1 MVSGKESTGLFDD
14 LLFPKIFRT
23 FRIAIQPTKL
33 IIAFLAVAVI
43 CLAGWVMDLSR
54 AVVVGTYGPNK
65 VAELG
70 IYMNRLGD
78 PCAATQAHIDKYK
91 DQDKGERAGV
101 FSTLWHFGS
110 AKFHAALGEL
120 FELNFKSVGENLR
133 DCFRAVT
140 WAFRYHCI
148 YSLIFVTIA
157 LGLISV
163 AGGALCRIAALQ
175 FAQGEK
181 PGLTEAIRFSVKRFT
196 SFFTAPLAPI
206 GIMLFMGLFIFLLGL
221 AGNIP
226 QVGELIVVLGM
237 PLALI
242 NGALIAV
249 ILIGAVVGFGL
260 MFPAVAYDGSDCF
273 DSMSRSFSYVYA
285 EPSRMACY
293 TVIAAVYGAI
303 CYVFVRF
310 FAFLTLSI
318 THCLLQLGIWTDS
331 STKGV
336 DKLTAIWPK
345 PEFMNFLASSDP
357 APTTWAE
364 LLAARLVCLFVLMV
378 VGLMVSFIISFYF
391 SANTIIYSLMRNRV
405 DNTALNDVC
414 THFDEAEIE
423 TSTAELQ
430 PGQEQ

>member
-1 MVSGKESTGLFDD
+1 MVSGKESPRLFDD
-14 LLFPKIFRT
+14 LLFPNIFRT

-43 CLAGWVMDLSR
+43 CMAGWAMDLSR
-54 AVVVGTYGPNK
+54 TVVAGTYGPAK
-65 VAELG
+65 VTELD
-70 IYMNRLGD
+70 IYMNRLDD
-78 PCAATQAHIDKYK
+78 PGSATQVHIDKYK
-91 DQDKGERAGV
+91 DKGERAGV

-110 AKFHAALGEL
+110 AKFHTALGEL
-120 FELNFKSVGENLR
+120 FEFNFTSVGENLR

-140 WAFRYHCI
+140 WAFRYHCV
-148 YSLIFVTIA
+148 YSLIFVTMA

-181 PGLTEAIRFSVKRFT
+181 PGLTEAMRFSVKRFT

-273 DSMSRSFSYVYA
+273 DSISRSFSYVYA
-285 EPSRMACY
+285 QPSRMACY

-303 CYVFVRF
+303 RYVCVRF
-310 FAFLTLSI
+310 FAFARVHRSRPHILI
-318 THCLLQLGIWTDS
+318 
-331 STKGV
+331 
-336 DKLTAIWPK
+336 
-345 PEFMNFLASSDP
+345 FRFAS
-357 APTTWAE
+357 
-364 LLAARLVCLFVLMV
+364 
-378 VGLMVSFIISFYF
+378 
-391 SANTIIYSLMRNRV
+391 
-405 DNTALNDVC
+405 
-414 THFDEAEIE
+414 EI
-423 TSTAELQ
+423 Q
-430 PGQEQ
+430 QF

>member
-1 MVSGKESTGLFDD
+1 MVSGKESTRLFDD

-23 FRIAIQPTKL
+23 FRIAIKPTKL
-33 IIAFLAVAVI
+33 IIAFLAASVI
-43 CLAGWVMDLSR
+43 CLAGWVMDLSGTI
-54 AVVVGTYGPNK
+54 VGDKDGNITKLSEYMAPNGP
-65 VAELG
+65 VES
-70 IYMNRLGD
+70 
-78 PCAATQAHIDKYK
+78 HITEFK
-91 DQDKGERAGV
+91 DTDQHKGV

-110 AKFHAALGEL
+110 ARFHTALGEL
-120 FELNFKSVGENLR
+120 FEFNFKSVAKNIR
-133 DCFRAVT
+133 DCFRAVG
-140 WAFRYHCI
+140 WALRYHYAYC
-148 YSLIFVTIA
+148 LIFVTIA
-157 LGLISV
+157 LAVMSV

-249 ILIGAVVGFGL
+249 ILIGAVAGFGL

-273 DSMSRSFSYVYA
+273 DSISRSFSYVYA
-285 EPSRMACY
+285 QPSRMACY

-310 FAFLTLSI
+310 FAFLMLSI

-331 STKGV
+331 SAKGV

-345 PEFMNFLASSDP
+345 PEFMNLLGSSDP
-357 APTTWAE
+357 AATTWAE

-414 THFDEAEIE
+414 THFDETEIE

>member
-1 MVSGKESTGLFDD
+1 MVSGKESTRLFDD

-43 CLAGWVMDLSR
+43 CLAGWVMDLSKT
-54 AVVVGTYGPNK
+54 VVVGTYGPNK
-65 VAELG
+65 VTELG
-70 IYMNRLGD
+70 IYMNRLDEPGS
-78 PCAATQAHIDKYK
+78 ATQAHIDKYG
-91 DQDKGERAGV
+91 DKGERAGV

-110 AKFHAALGEL
+110 AKFHTALGEL
-120 FELNFKSVGENLR
+120 FEFNFTSVGENLR

-140 WAFRYHCI
+140 WAFRYHWAYC
-148 YSLIFVTIA
+148 LIFVTIGLA
-157 LGLISV
+157 LISV

-181 PGLTEAIRFSVKRFT
+181 PGLTEAVRFSAERFT

-249 ILIGAVVGFGL
+249 ILIGAVAGFGL

-273 DSMSRSFSYVYA
+273 DSISRSFSYVYA
-285 EPSRMACY
+285 QPSRMASY
-293 TVIAAVYGAI
+293 TMIAAVYGAI

-310 FAFLTLSI
+310 FAFLMLSI

-331 STKGV
+331 STEGV

-345 PEFMNFLASSDP
+345 PEFMNILGSQDP
-357 APTTWAE
+357 ALTTWAE
-364 LLAARLVCLFVLMV
+364 LLAARLAYLFVLMV
-378 VGLMVSFIISFYF
+378 VGLIVSFIISFYF

-405 DNTALNDVC
+405 DKTALNDVC
-414 THFDEAEIE
+414 THFDEAQIE